1 MLIRPSGRSTDF
13 ITPSFGYGCLYN
25 CSYCYMKRHRAEGLT
40 VATNTGDIL
49 TAINNHAYFTPV
61 EIDKLN
67 KLADHV
73 ILVGHLKD
81 KVVDKK
87 GTEVVVKDLDLTG
100 KLKQITCSRADAIGY
115 ISRDKG
121 ETIISFDSLLDVT
134 GGTRCPHL
142 IGKTMPLVWS
152 NIFID

>member
-1 MLIRPSGRSTDF
+1 MRLFGRIFNSSNPTSRLSTLNNRK
-13 ITPSFGYGCLYN
+13 IVTQPRLPGMSILSLPNGGGYLYLRIAFQ
-25 CSYCYMKRHRAEGLT
+25 KW
-40 VATNTGDIL
+40 
-49 TAINNHAYFTPV
+49 
-61 EIDKLN
+61 IDKLN

-121 ETIISFDSLLDVT
+121 V
-134 GGTRCPHL
+134 GGTWVIEEVFGHGGYK
-142 IGKTMPLVWS
+142 IQ
-152 NIFID
+152 